1 MWDELSDESR
11 RVTVAQVCANA
22 PADVSLLRRIDV
34 ALWMA
39 ATQYGQ

>member
-1 MWDELSDESR
+1 MWDELADQSR
-11 RVTVAQVCANA
+11 RVTVAQVCADA

-39 ATQYGQ
+39 ATQHSQ

>member
-1 MWDELSDESR
+1 MWDELSDKSIR
-11 RVTVAQVCANA
+11 TIVAEVCADA

-39 ATQYGQ
+39 ATQHSQ